1 MMMNPFAKFR
11 KFLAVLLIVLA
22 NIFVVQGIEA
32 QVLPHNLSVDSLTL
46 MAEWDVPRDILINED
61 FESGIFP
68 PLGWQALTQSIT
80 GWFTSI
86 NGGSANFV
94 IPPHTT
100 YAVSNDDLDNWNGC
114 CDYLITPLMD
124 WRNQS
129 TYFLH
134 FSSYFHG
141 AYSQQAFIEI
151 STDGGASWIIINT
164 LPLNFYSWQEIEID
178 LSIYSG
184 SNGLENVLLA
194 FHSDDNGEWASGW
207 AIDDVMI
214 SSAPILPLGYT
225 VFLDDIAIDNTN
237 ETNYTY
243 QHLVFGQEYLTGV
256 AAIYSSGLS
265 ETDTF
270 RFVSRFLYPPLNLQG
285 SMPGGT
291 DYNHL
296 TWNHPYNGET
306 GDNLPA
312 GILGYNI
319 YRNNLALAFIE
330 YPENEYFDFNINPG
344 FYAYHVTAVY
354 DLSAYGYPGETS
366 ESMVEGPIQSDFIC
380 CYYLPFIEEFNTG
393 SFETNEWTADPGNWR
408 IAGTSGNDAP
418 SATFYHSPAV
428 TNYAQSL
435 TSAFIIGTDLID
447 GDIIFDYDIKL
458 NTLNATGTEFLAVE
472 VLKDS
477 NWVEIAKYSNTAS
490 FDWENKSIPVTSVTK
505 GTLFQ
510 VRFRAYGTNSQDIDN
525 WQVDNIRIYR
535 ECKAPTELTYYTIV
549 QNLNE
554 YVVLSW
560 QEPFIVDHNWLA
572 WDNGGHYG
580 ALDLIGLG
588 AFSVASRFT
597 ANQLLNYLGSCL
609 TQIRFFPVSPGEA
622 ITIKV
627 WRGENA
633 GELLLT
639 QPLDSYN
646 PGMWNE
652 VVLDIP
658 VLIVPNQELWFGYT
672 ITHGNEPVAGLD
684 SGPAVAGF
692 GDMISIDG
700 IEWASL
706 RTGYGKNCNWNLQG
720 CVDNTF
726 PANSGQLSLFHHALP
741 GLYLNKPERNLT
753 GYNIYRD
760 DVLIGTS
767 TIPKY
772 YDPLPALSES
782 RCYKVTAVYED
793 CESDFSEEVW
803 YYGIDISTDLIKSA
817 NKIYPNPS
825 GDVVNLELTSDI
837 KQLIV
842 YNNIGQVIYEQEIA
856 GDKNVQL
863 DVKTYKQGLYLLK
876 LITHNGERID
886 KKITV
891 VR

>member
-1 MMMNPFAKFR
+1 MNTSTKSINL
-11 KFLAVLLIVLA
+11 LAVLLIVLA
-22 NIFVVQGIEA
+22 NIFAIQRSDA
-32 QVLPHNLSVDSLTL
+32 QVLPHNLSVDGVTL

-68 PLGWQALTQSIT
+68 PVGWQTLTQSIR
-80 GWFTSI
+80 GWFSAI
-86 NGGSANFV
+86 DGSSDHFV

-100 YAVSNDDLDNWNGC
+100 YAVSNDDLDNGNGRF
-114 CDYLITPLMD
+114 DYLITPSMD

-129 TYFLH
+129 EYYLN

-141 AYSQQAFIEI
+141 EYSQQAFVEI
-151 STDGGASWIIINT
+151 STDGGATWMIIHT
-164 LPLNFYSWQEIEID
+164 LPLNFYSWQEIEVD
-178 LSIYSG
+178 LSMYSG

-194 FHSDDNGEWASGW
+194 FHSDDNGEWAGGW

-214 SSAPILPLGYT
+214 SSATVLPLGYT
-225 VFLDDIAIDNTN
+225 VFLDDIAIENTD
-237 ETNYTY
+237 ETHYTY
-243 QHLVFGQEYLTGV
+243 QHLVFGQEYVAGV
-256 AAIYSSGLS
+256 AAIYGSGLS
-265 ETDTF
+265 EIDTF

-285 SMPGGT
+285 TMPNGT

-296 TWNHPYNGET
+296 TWEHPDNSET

-312 GILGYNI
+312 GILGYNL
-319 YRNNLALAFIE
+319 YRNDIEITFIE
-330 YPENEYFDFNINPG
+330 YPGNEYLDLNLSPG
-344 FYAYHVTAVY
+344 FYTYHLTAVY
-354 DLSAYGYPGETS
+354 DLSDYGYPGETA
-366 ESMVEGPIQSDFIC
+366 ESMVEGPIQLDFIC

-393 SFETNEWTADPGNWR
+393 SFATNEWTADPGNWR
-408 IAGTSGNDAP
+408 IAGTSGNEAP
-418 SATFYHSPAV
+418 SAAFFPSPAV
-428 TNYAQSL
+428 TNYEQSL
-435 TSAFIIGTDLID
+435 TSTFIIGTDLID
-447 GDIIFDYDIKL
+447 GDIIFDFDLKL
-458 NTLNATGTEFLAVE
+458 TLLNATGTEFLAVE

-477 NWVEIAKYSNTAS
+477 NWVEIAKFSNTAG
-490 FDWENKSIPVTSVTK
+490 FEWENRSIPVTSLTK
-505 GTLFQ
+505 GTLFR
-510 VRFRAYGTNSQDIDN
+510 VRFRAYGVNSQNIDN

-535 ECKAPTELTYYTIV
+535 ECKAPTELIFYTIL
-549 QNLNE
+549 QNHNE
-554 YVVLSW
+554 YVKLMW
-560 QEPFIVDHNWLA
+560 EEPFIVNHHWLA
-572 WDNGGHYG
+572 WDNGGNSD
-580 ALDLIGLG
+580 AVGLTG
-588 AFSVASRFT
+588 GGSFSVASRF
-597 ANQLLNYLGSCL
+597 AVNQLLNYLGSSL
-609 TQIRFFPVSPGEA
+609 TRIRFFPVSPGGT
-622 ITIKV
+622 ITLKV

-646 PGMWNE
+646 PNMWNE
-652 VVLDIP
+652 VALDFP
-658 VLIVPNQELWFGYT
+658 VLVLPNQELWFGYT
-672 ITHGNEPVAGLD
+672 ITYGSYAVAGID

-692 GDMISIDG
+692 GDMISFDG

-706 RTGYGKNCNWNLQG
+706 KTKYAINSNWNLQA
-720 CVDNTF
+720 CMDNTYLD
-726 PANSGQLSLFHHALP
+726 NSSELTMLQQALP
-741 GLYLNKPERNLT
+741 EQNINKSERNLT

-760 DVLIGTS
+760 DVLIGSS
-767 TIPKY
+767 TIPEY
-772 YDPLPALSES
+772 YDLLPALSES